1 MTTDKTNAA
10 KLAASGASRTEDWDA
25 ADDDRAPGEILV
37 VELDGFEGPLDL
49 LLSLARKQKVD
60 LTKISV
66 LALAE
71 QYLSFIAQVRGM
83 RLEIAADYLVMAAW
97 LAYLKSR
104 LLLPKEEEK
113 DEGPSG
119 EELAAQLAFRLKR
132 LEAMRDALKQMMAR
146 KKLGVDVFARGM
158 PEGIRTIRSGR
169 YTATVYDLLK
179 AYSEQRKRT
188 TATPHQAGG
197 RTVWSIG
204 DGRKLLTRLV
214 GPIVD
219 WAPIER
225 YLADYLAQPE
235 ESRSALASTF
245 GATLELTREGYLE
258 LRQATPFG
266 PLHVRWLCEP
276 PVESDAETIA
286 DQTEMKEKIA

>member
-1 MTTDKTNAA
+1 MTSDKGAA
-10 KLAASGASRTEDWDA
+10 AQADSASQTGGWGDEDG
-25 ADDDRAPGEILV
+25 DDRAPGEVLV

-60 LTKISV
+60 LTKVSV

-71 QYLSFIAQVRGM
+71 QYLAFIAQVRGM

-113 DEGPSG
+113 SDGPSG
-119 EELAAQLAFRLKR
+119 AELAAQLAFRLKR
-132 LEAMRDALKQMMAR
+132 LEAMRESLKKILAR
-146 KKLGVDVFARGM
+146 NKLGVEVFARGM

-169 YTATVYDLLK
+169 YTATLYDLLK
-179 AYSEQRKRT
+179 AYAEQRRRT
-188 TATPHQAGG
+188 TTTPHQAGG

-204 DGRKLLTRLV
+204 DGRQLLSRLV
-214 GPIVD
+214 GPVAE
-219 WAPIER
+219 WAPIEQ
-225 YLADYLAQPE
+225 YLADYLPRAE
-235 ESRSALASTF
+235 EGRSALASTF

-276 PVESDAETIA
+276 PREDEDTATPA
-286 DQTEMKEKIA
+286 DQTEKIA

>member
-1 MTTDKTNAA
+1 MAGENGAA
-10 KLAASGASRTEDWDA
+10 PHPEGWDQET
-25 ADDDRAPGEILV
+25 DDRAPEEVLLV
-37 VELDGFEGPLDL
+37 ALDGFEGPLDL
-49 LLSLARKQKVD
+49 LLSLARKQKID
-60 LTKISV
+60 LTKVSV

-71 QYLSFIAQVRGM
+71 QYLSFISQLRQM

-113 DEGPSG
+113 SDEPSG
-119 EELAAQLAFRLKR
+119 QELAAQLAFRLKR
-132 LEAMRDALKQMMAR
+132 LEAMREAVKQLMSR
-146 KKLGVDVFARGM
+146 KKLGFEVFARGM
-158 PEGIRTIRSGR
+158 PEGIRTVRSGR

-179 AYSEQRKRT
+179 AYAEQRRRT
-188 TATPHQAGG
+188 TSTPHQAGG

-214 GPIVD
+214 GPIAE
-219 WAPIER
+219 WAPIEQ
-225 YLADYLAQPE
+225 YLADYLPNAGE
-235 ESRSALASTF
+235 GRSALASTF

-266 PLHVRWLCEP
+266 PIHVRWLSEP
-276 PVESDAETIA
+276 PNEESAET
-286 DQTEMKEKIA
+286 TPEKREKIA

>member
-1 MTTDKTNAA
+1 MAGENGAA
-10 KLAASGASRTEDWDA
+10 PHPEGWDQET
-25 ADDDRAPGEILV
+25 DDRAPEEVLLV
-37 VELDGFEGPLDL
+37 ALDGFEGPLDL
-49 LLSLARKQKVD
+49 LLSLARKQKID
-60 LTKISV
+60 LTKVSV

-71 QYLSFIAQVRGM
+71 QYLSFISQLRQM

-113 DEGPSG
+113 SDEPSG
-119 EELAAQLAFRLKR
+119 QELAAQLAFRLKR
-132 LEAMRDALKQMMAR
+132 LEAMRDAVKQLMSR
-146 KKLGVDVFARGM
+146 KKLGFEVFARGM
-158 PEGIRTIRSGR
+158 PEGIRTVRSGR

-179 AYSEQRKRT
+179 AYAEQRRRT
-188 TATPHQAGG
+188 TSTPHQAGG

-214 GPIVD
+214 GPIAE
-219 WAPIER
+219 WAPIEQ
-225 YLADYLAQPE
+225 YLADYLPNTGE
-235 ESRSALASTF
+235 GRSALASTF

-266 PLHVRWLCEP
+266 PIHVRWLSEP
-276 PVESDAETIA
+276 PNEHNAET
-286 DQTEMKEKIA
+286 TPEKREKIA

>member
-1 MTTDKTNAA
+1 MTSDKGAA
-10 KLAASGASRTEDWDA
+10 AQADSASQAGHWGDD
-25 ADDDRAPGEILV
+25 DDDRAPGEVLV

-60 LTKISV
+60 LTKVSV

-71 QYLSFIAQVRGM
+71 QYLAFIAQVRGM

-113 DEGPSG
+113 SDGPSG
-119 EELAAQLAFRLKR
+119 AELAAQLAFRLKR
-132 LEAMRDALKQMMAR
+132 LEAMRESLKKIMAR
-146 KKLGVDVFARGM
+146 NKLGVEVFARGM

-169 YTATVYDLLK
+169 YTATLYDLLK
-179 AYSEQRKRT
+179 AYAEQRRRT
-188 TATPHQAGG
+188 TTTPHQAGG

-204 DGRKLLTRLV
+204 DGRQLLSRLV
-214 GPIVD
+214 GPVAE
-219 WAPIER
+219 WAPIEH
-225 YLADYLAQPE
+225 YLADYLPRAE
-235 ESRSALASTF
+235 EGRSALASTF
-245 GATLELTREGYLE
+245 GATLELTREGYVE

-266 PLHVRWLCEP
+266 PLHIRWLCEP
-276 PVESDAETIA
+276 PAEEGEDAAAPAE
-286 DQTEMKEKIA
+286 QQEKIA

>member
-1 MTTDKTNAA
+1 MATDKDTFARTA
-10 KLAASGASRTEDWDA
+10 DASHSDDWEQD
-25 ADDDRAPGEILV
+25 ADDRTPGEVLV
-37 VELDGFEGPLDL
+37 VALDGFEGPLDL
-49 LLSLARKQKVD
+49 LLNLARKQKVD
-60 LTKISV
+60 LTKVSV

-104 LLLPKEEEK
+104 LLLPKDEEK
-113 DEGPSG
+113 TDEPSG
-119 EELAAQLAFRLKR
+119 QELAAQLAFRLKR
-132 LEAMRDALKQMMAR
+132 LEAMRDALKLIMGR
-146 KKLGVDVFARGM
+146 RKLGVEVFARGM
-158 PEGIRTIRSGR
+158 PEGIRTVRSGQ
-169 YTATVYDLLK
+169 YTASLYDLLK

-188 TATPHQAGG
+188 TQTPHQAGG

-204 DGRKLLTRLV
+204 DGRQLLTRLV
-214 GPIVD
+214 GPIAE

-225 YLADYLAQPE
+225 YLADYLPRADE
-235 ESRSALASTF
+235 GEGRSALASTF

-266 PLHVRWLCEP
+266 PIHVRWLKEP
-276 PVESDAETIA
+276 PAENTSDTPSE
-286 DQTEMKEKIA
+286 QTEKIA